1 MDNYIYN
8 TYIGWIVNEWDLFF
22 IIELNDGTFFVSM

>member
-1 MDNYIYN
+1 M
-8 TYIGWIVNEWDLFF
+8 NEICFF